1 VLCRALLVAL
11 SLCVLLPA
19 LAAAQ
24 EPAKPPV
31 LTGSLIVPIGG
42 TQRLQMSKKQVI
54 SKAINRNEAVLRVSP
69 VYGDPTTVLLNG
81 LEPGVAIVTLI
92 DEANKEENYQ
102 IVVQLDVEYLKTLLR
117 RAVPTANID
126 PIPGANN
133 TIVLNGIVPRAEDIE
148 VALRI
153 AQSVVLGPD
162 RVINHLRVDGVQQVQ
177 LCVTVAA
184 VSRQDFRAMAFNFL
198 YSGRDTFFGST
209 VGQAVVNPATIGLG
223 GVLSNNGR
231 AIGSP
236 GTPNGASVNAFF
248 GVIGNGATFLGFL
261 QALRDEQ
268 VTKLLAEPRL
278 VTISGKAAS
287 FLSGGEQAVPVP
299 AGLGQVGVQFE
310 EFGTRLNFLPIVMG
324 DGRIHLEVEP
334 EVSSLNQAN
343 GTSIQG
349 TVVPGRT
356 TQRVHTTVDIE
367 PGQTLVIGGLIQH
380 EVNGN
385 TQKVPVLGDLP
396 YIGAAFRAISYTEQE
411 SELLVLVTPHLVD
424 PMSCDQLPKYLPGLE
439 TRSPDDCELFL
450 EGVLEAP
457 RGQRKAWPDCH
468 YSAPYKSSPSAA
480 EYPCGNGHCGG
491 GACGN
496 GSCAGGACAGAGGV
510 SAHSHLA
517 GPVDGPVAP
526 IATPPL
532 DSHAAAPAAGD
543 LTPVAADVTPKA
555 ADGAPKAA
563 DGAPKAA
570 DAAPKP
576 GELPA
581 LLPPPRMK

>member
-1 VLCRALLVAL
+1 MHPTTLPFLALRRALFAAL
-11 SLCVLLPA
+11 ALCVLFPA
-19 LAAAQ
+19 ASRAQ
-24 EPAKPPV
+24 DAKPPQ

-42 TQRLQMSKKQVI
+42 TQRLQMSKKQAI
-54 SKAINRNEAVLRVSP
+54 SKAVNRNEAVLRVSP

-92 DEANKEENYQ
+92 DEAGKEENFQ
-102 IVVQLDVEYLKTLLR
+102 VIVQLDVEYLKSLLK

-133 TIVLNGIVPRAEDIE
+133 TIVLRGTVARAEDVE
-148 VALRI
+148 VVLRI

-162 RVINHLRVDGVQQVQ
+162 RIINGLRVDGVQQVQ

-198 YSGRDTFFGST
+198 YSGRDVFFGST
-209 VGQAVVNPATIGLG
+209 VGQAVINPTTIGLG
-223 GVLSNNGR
+223 GLLSSAG
-231 AIGSP
+231 AAVGSP
-236 GTPNGASVNAFF
+236 GTPGGQPVNAFF

-261 QALRDEQ
+261 QALRDEE

-310 EFGTRLNFLPIVMG
+310 EFGTRLNFLPVVLS

-334 EVSSLNQAN
+334 EVSSLNQAF

-367 PGQTLVIGGLIQH
+367 PGQTLVIGGLIQK
-380 EVNGN
+380 EINGN

-396 YIGAAFRAISYTEQE
+396 YLGAAFRTVAYTEQE
-411 SELLVLVTPHLVD
+411 SELLVLVTPHLVEGA
-424 PMSCDQLPKYLPGLE
+424 SSDQLPKYLPGME

-450 EGVLEAP
+450 EGILEAP
-457 RGQRKAWPDCH
+457 RGPRSAWQDGH
-468 YSAPYKSSPSAA
+468 YQAPYKNGPTAA
-480 EYPCGNGHCGG
+480 QFPCAGGRCGG
-491 GACGN
+491 GACASGN
-496 GSCAGGACAGAGGV
+496 CGGSAPHVAGGV
-510 SAHSHLA
+510 
-517 GPVDGPVAP
+517 DGNVTAP
-526 IATPPL
+526 IATAPHDSHVEGPATDSLTPAAMTSAPVTEPAPRSQVPPVPLPPL
-532 DSHAAAPAAGD
+532 
-543 LTPVAADVTPKA
+543 PK
-555 ADGAPKAA
+555 
-563 DGAPKAA
+563 
-570 DAAPKP
+570 
-576 GELPA
+576 E
-581 LLPPPRMK
+581 

>member
-1 VLCRALLVAL
+1 MHPTTPPSRAPWRALLAAL
-11 SLCVLLPA
+11 ALALLLPA
-19 LAAAQ
+19 LGRAQ
-24 EPAKPPV
+24 DAKPPQ
-31 LTGSLIVPIGG
+31 LTGTLIVPIGG
-42 TQRLQMSKKQVI
+42 TQRLQMTKKQVI
-54 SKAINRNEAVLRVSP
+54 AKAVNRNEAVLRVSP
-69 VYGDPTTVLLNG
+69 VYGDPSTVLLSG

-92 DEANKEENYQ
+92 DEAAKEENFQ
-102 IVVQLDVEYLKTLLR
+102 VVVQLDVEYLKSLLK

-133 TIVLNGIVPRAEDIE
+133 TVVLNGIVPRAEDVE

-153 AQSVVLGPD
+153 TQSIVLGPD

-184 VSRQDFRAMAFNFL
+184 VSRQQFRAMAFNFL
-198 YSGRDTFFGST
+198 YSGRDVFLGST
-209 VGQAVVNPATIGLG
+209 VGQAVVNPSTIGLG
-223 GVLSNNGR
+223 GILSSAGA

-236 GTPNGASVNAFF
+236 GTPGGQPINAFF
-248 GVIGNGATFLGFL
+248 GVIGNGATFLSFL
-261 QALRDEQ
+261 QALRDEE

-278 VTISGKAAS
+278 VTVSGKPAS

-334 EVSSLNQAN
+334 EVSALSQAN

-380 EVNGN
+380 TVNGN

-396 YIGAAFRAISYTEQE
+396 YFGAAFRTVAYTEVE
-411 SELLVLVTPHLVD
+411 DELLVLVTPHLVD
-424 PMSCDQLPKYLPGLE
+424 PMSCDQLPKYLPGME

-450 EGVLEAP
+450 EGILEAP
-457 RGQRKAWPDCH
+457 RGSRAPWQDGH
-468 YSAPYKSSPSAA
+468 YQAPYKSGPTAA
-480 EYPCGNGHCGG
+480 QFPCAGGRCGG
-491 GACGN
+491 A
-496 GSCAGGACAGAGGV
+496 CAGGACGGEVPHAAGT
-510 SAHSHLA
+510 
-517 GPVDGPVAP
+517 VDGTIVPF
-526 IATPPL
+526 ATPPH
-532 DSHAAAPAAGD
+532 DSHAEVPAADGVTPAALSPVPAAAPA
-543 LTPVAADVTPKA
+543 PR
-555 ADGAPKAA
+555 
-563 DGAPKAA
+563 
-570 DAAPKP
+570 
-576 GELPA
+576 GELPPVP
-581 LLPPPRMK
+581 LPASLKE

>member
-1 VLCRALLVAL
+1 MHPTTFLSKAPRRALLAAL
-11 SLCVLLPA
+11 ALCVLLPA
-19 LAAAQ
+19 LGRAQ
-24 EPAKPPV
+24 EKPPQ
-31 LTGSLIVPIGG
+31 LTGSLVVPIGG
-42 TQRLQMSKKQVI
+42 TQRLQMAKKQAI

-92 DEANKEENYQ
+92 DEANKEENFQ
-102 IVVQLDVEYLKTLLR
+102 VVVQLDVEYLKSLLK

-133 TIVLNGIVPRAEDIE
+133 TIVLNGTVPRAEDIE

-153 AQSVVLGPD
+153 AQSIVLGPD

-184 VSRQDFRAMAFNFL
+184 VSRQEFRAMAFNFL
-198 YSGRDTFFGST
+198 YSGRDVFFGST
-209 VGQAVVNPATIGLG
+209 VGQAVINPTSIGLG
-223 GVLSNNGR
+223 GVLSSGGA

-236 GTPNGASVNAFF
+236 GVPGGQPVNAFF

-261 QALRDEQ
+261 QALRDEE

-278 VTISGKAAS
+278 VTISGKPAS

-310 EFGTRLNFLPIVMG
+310 EFGTRLNFLPIVLG

-334 EVSSLNQAN
+334 EVSSLNQAF

-349 TVVPGRT
+349 TIVPGRT

-367 PGQTLVIGGLIQH
+367 PGQTLVIGGLIQK

-396 YIGAAFRAISYTEQE
+396 YIGAAFRAVAYTEQE

-424 PMSCDQLPKYLPGLE
+424 PMSCDQLPKYLPGME

-450 EGVLEAP
+450 EGILEAP
-457 RGQRKAWPDCH
+457 RGSREAWQGGH
-468 YSAPYKSSPSAA
+468 YQAPYKNGPTAA
-480 EYPCGNGHCGG
+480 QFPCAGGNG
-491 GACGN
+491 GACGS
-496 GSCAGGACAGAGGV
+496 GSCGSSGSAVNGV
-510 SAHSHLA
+510 
-517 GPVDGPVAP
+517 VAP
-526 IATPPL
+526 VTIPTQNSHAEAPPAEGATP
-532 DSHAAAPAAGD
+532 AAMTAAPATA
-543 LTPVAADVTPKA
+543 TQP
-555 ADGAPKAA
+555 APKS
-563 DGAPKAA
+563 
-570 DAAPKP
+570 
-576 GELPA
+576 ELPPVP
-581 LLPPPRMK
+581 LPTSIKE